1 METCNLFKAYIRT
14 TSYSFKKGFPIYI
27 TTHFHRFYP
36 TSLKNYESELS
47 LQVDWVAEWLRRW
60 TANPMGFARV
70 GSNPISVVN
79 TFGLISSFMPSQ
91 HKLGMIST
99 LQ

>member
-1 METCNLFKAYIRT
+1 M
-14 TSYSFKKGFPIYI
+14 
-27 TTHFHRFYP
+27 HFHQFYP
-36 TSLKNYESELS
+36 TSLKNYELELS

-79 TFGLISSFMPSQ
+79 IFYHFEVKNNFFSQEMLILP
-91 HKLGMIST
+91 HI
-99 LQ
+99 

>member
-1 METCNLFKAYIRT
+1 METCNLFKAYIHT
-14 TSYSFKKGFPIYI
+14 TSYSFEKGSFPYI
-27 TTHFHRFYP
+27 TMHFHRFYP
-36 TSLKNYESELS
+36 TSLKNYELGLS

-79 TFGLISSFMPSQ
+79 IFYY
-91 HKLGMIST
+91 
-99 LQ
+99 